1 MRILFT
7 STPALGHLI
16 PLLSPAHAARR
27 DGHEVALLTSAGM
40 KGRVIG
46 DLPLLAAGPMPEE
59 VITEARR
66 RHAALPTHFATQS
79 QAITYF
85 VTYAEMAVDEALE
98 RAGEW
103 RPDLIVSERSDL
115 VGPLLA
121 GHLGVPWSVLAL
133 GPAMEDEVRDRVA
146 EAVAPLYRERGV
158 TPVAPF
164 AYLDICPLPL
174 QAPGWIPPAPRVALR
189 PQPYEEE
196 TRDAWEVPR
205 FPGREELPLV
215 LVTLGTVYN
224 KPEVLGAILKALRP
238 LRVNVVA
245 TIGPD
250 KDPGAL
256 SADRDQVRIVDFVPL
271 EQLLTG
277 VSAVLSVG
285 GAGTTLATLSQ
296 GIPLVLVPQGADH
309 PRNAARTLAAGVS
322 VVVEDTAS
330 VATAITRVLEKGE
343 FRANA
348 GLLAENI
355 RAMNSPEQAVEELL
369 TRLPR

>member
-27 DGHEVALLTSAGM
+27 AGHEVALLTSAGM
-40 KGRVIG
+40 KGRVTG
-46 DLPLLAAGPMPEE
+46 DLPVLAAGPMPEE
-59 VITEARR
+59 IIEETRR
-66 RHAALPTHFATQS
+66 RHAALPTHFVTQS

-85 VTYAEMAVDEALE
+85 VTHAEMAVDEALE

-121 GHLGVPWSVLAL
+121 AHLSVPWSVLAL
-133 GPAMEDEVRDRVA
+133 GPAMEDEVRDQVA
-146 EAVAPLYRERGV
+146 EAVAPLYQKGGV
-158 TPVAPF
+158 APVAPF

-174 QAPGWIPPAPRVALR
+174 QTPGWIPPASRVTLR
-189 PQPYEEE
+189 PEPYEEVGGG
-196 TRDAWEVPR
+196 AWEVPR
-205 FPGREELPLV
+205 FPGREGLPLV

-224 KPEVLGAILKALRP
+224 KPEVLGVILEALRP
-238 LRVNVVA
+238 LRINVVA
-245 TIGPD
+245 TLGSG
-250 KDPGAL
+250 KDADAV
-256 SADRDQVRIVDFVPL
+256 SADRNQVRTVDFVPL

-277 VSAVLSVG
+277 VSTVVSVG
-285 GAGTTLATLSQ
+285 GAGTTLATLGQ

-309 PRNAARTLAAGVS
+309 PRNAARTSAAGVS
-322 VVVEDTAS
+322 VVVEDAGD
-330 VATAITRVLEKGE
+330 VAAGVTRVLEEAE
-343 FRANA
+343 FRARA
-348 GLLAENI
+348 GLLAEDI
-355 RAMNSPEQAVEELL
+355 RAMNSPERAVEELL